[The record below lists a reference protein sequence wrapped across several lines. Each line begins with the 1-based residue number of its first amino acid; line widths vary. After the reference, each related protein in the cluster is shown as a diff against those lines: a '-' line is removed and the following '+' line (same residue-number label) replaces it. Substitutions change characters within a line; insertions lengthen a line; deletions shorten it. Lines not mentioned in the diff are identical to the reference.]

1 MSSKR
6 LCWAVILFLGMP
18 NAGMAQDY
26 LFQNFAASDALG
38 QMHQSMR
45 DNMMPSARERPA
57 PQRKSKQRAV
67 STTYR
72 ASPAVSLRVQ
82 RQFTDFV
89 EKTSGR
95 QAGQQVREIF
105 RKRNPVASWVS
116 IVKADGFRSGDVVDA
131 VGAYLILNWMMANGS
146 DNNQQQASAV
156 RQQIRQALSNN
167 PGFSRLGNDER
178 QTLAETSMLNFLV
191 QHAAYIDALKRG
203 DKVMIR
209 RLSDAA
215 VARFQN
221 QMNMNLREVKI
232 TAAGFR

>member
-18 NAGMAQDY
+18 NSGMTQDY

-95 QAGQQVREIF
+95 QAGQQVRETF
-105 RKRNPVASWVS
+105 RKRNPVTSWSS

-131 VGAYLILNWMMANGS
+131 VAAYLILNWMMANGS

-167 PGFSRLGNDER
+167 PGFARLGNDER
-178 QTLAETSMLNFLV
+178 QALAETSMLNFLV

-215 VARFQN
+215 VTRFQN

-232 TAAGFR
+232 TAAGLR